1 LRDHAGQIST
11 ILLMK
16 ILKSAIMLLG
26 LMLLIMLALSFTSLP
41 YYAVHNLSLSE
52 KVFDTEPDLIVVLGG
67 DGMPSADAL
76 MRCYFVSIAAETYP
90 NAEVLVAIPS
100 DPDDSVSQLSMFL
113 DELLLRGVSL
123 DRTTSEQGGG
133 NTHEQA
139 TAISEEYGEK
149 RILLITAPEHVYRSV
164 ATFRHAGCL
173 STQGLATYEQSL
185 SESDL
190 LVSNSD
196 YLDVSN
202 VQMRYNLWSYLIYEI
217 RAAREYAAITYYWLR
232 GWI

>member
-1 LRDHAGQIST
+1 MQMRLCAAISYPLPLRLTQ
-11 ILLMK
+11 
-16 ILKSAIMLLG
+16 
-26 LMLLIMLALSFTSLP
+26 
-41 YYAVHNLSLSE
+41 
-52 KVFDTEPDLIVVLGG
+52 
-67 DGMPSADAL
+67 MPRSWSP
-76 MRCYFVSIAAETYP
+76 F
-90 NAEVLVAIPS
+90 PS

-149 RILLITAPEHVYRSV
+149 RILLITAPRTCIS
-164 ATFRHAGCL
+164 FRCKRFVTLDAFRL
-173 STQGLATYEQSL
+173 KAWLPMNSRYPSL
-185 SESDL
+185 IY